1 MVFPFLF
8 DCSGSHLSHRLSLD
22 KVLCSL
28 FFFVCKHD
36 VRYDMN
42 DCSFPLTVVLSSSFL
57 FVSPRFHLH
66 FLSGRAFL
74 TRRHFPFRS
83 NVSFFFSHRQRN
95 RFLLLPFF
103 FLPSSEMPLPFAP
116 FCAKCRLRQR
126 ETNEI
131 ASSSNRGRRQVRLS
145 SGMLCVKK
153 LMVGMSR
160 VQYKKDVNT
169 RVEQEKTTHHT
180 CAVSAFFH
188 LLSV

>member
-1 MVFPFLF
+1 MFVLFPSPFFVFLLPFCLSSLSPPFSFWSCIFDATPFPFPF
-8 DCSGSHLSHRLSLD
+8 KCE
-22 KVLCSL
+22 
-28 FFFVCKHD
+28 
-36 VRYDMN
+36 
-42 DCSFPLTVVLSSSFL
+42 FL
-57 FVSPRFHLH
+57 
-66 FLSGRAFL
+66 
-74 TRRHFPFRS
+74 
-83 NVSFFFSHRQRN
+83 FSHRQRN

-103 FLPSSEMPLPFAP
+103 FLPSSEMPLPFVP
-116 FCAKCRLRQR
+116 FCAKCRRLSQR

-169 RVEQEKTTHHT
+169 GVEQEKTTHHT